1 MKHLKE
7 NNETYFEHMKHA
19 AGISYLLL
27 TAGTKCLIHSIVPP
41 FFETGVSSKLND
53 INTLVKRNEPTTK
66 RLALCKRLSL
76 ERSE

>member
-7 NNETYFEHMKHA
+7 NDETYFEHMKHA

-53 INTLVKRNEPTTK
+53 INTLVKRNEPTT
-66 RLALCKRLSL
+66 
-76 ERSE
+76 